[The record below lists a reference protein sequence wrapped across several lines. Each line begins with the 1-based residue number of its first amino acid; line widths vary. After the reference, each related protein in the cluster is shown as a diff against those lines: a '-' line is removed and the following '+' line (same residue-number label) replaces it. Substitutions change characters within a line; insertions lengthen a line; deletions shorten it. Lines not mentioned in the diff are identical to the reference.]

1 MKIEDAEERY
11 LRYLLVDRGLSRDS
25 VSSYRSDIDLFRR
38 DFPDLEDISEL
49 KAMHLSD
56 FAVLETNK
64 ARQASSIAR
73 RLSSMMGFFSFLS
86 DEGLINEPIPKIDR
100 PRLDKKL
107 PVVLSYEEVES
118 LLEQPDISKDSGM
131 RDKAMLELMYATGL
145 RVSELCNLTL
155 QEVNLANRIV
165 NLRRGKGNK
174 QRKVPIGEFACQYLE
189 KYLTGPR
196 KRNKGSKTQYVF
208 LNKDGKAISRVYFFK
223 QVQKYAL
230 EAGIDKRISPH
241 TLRHCFA
248 THLLENGAELRAVS
262 SMLGH
267 SHLSTT
273 QIYTHVSSQRILSA
287 YDSFLSRK

>member
-267 SHLSTT
+267 SHLSMT

>member
-73 RLSSMMGFFSFLS
+73 RLSSLMGFFSFLS

>member
-1 MKIEDAEERY
+1 MRIEDAEERY
-11 LRYLLVDRGLSRDS
+11 LTYLLIDRGLSRDS

-73 RLSSMMGFFSFLS
+73 RLSSLMGFFSFLS